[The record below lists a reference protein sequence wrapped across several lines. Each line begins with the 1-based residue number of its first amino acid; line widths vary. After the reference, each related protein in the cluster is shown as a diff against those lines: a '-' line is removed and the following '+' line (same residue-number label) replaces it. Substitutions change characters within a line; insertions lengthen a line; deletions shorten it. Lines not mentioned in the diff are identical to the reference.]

1 MGKTVIA
8 VDLNPLS
15 RTARMASLTIVDE
28 VTRALPLITGFIGTL
43 QEPEITLLSKTPDN
57 NYFLREA
64 IQEMNRRLADALD

>member
-1 MGKTVIA
+1 
-8 VDLNPLS
+8 
-15 RTARMASLTIVDE
+15 MASLTIVDE

-43 QEPEITLLSKTPDN
+43 QEPDITLLSKTPDN